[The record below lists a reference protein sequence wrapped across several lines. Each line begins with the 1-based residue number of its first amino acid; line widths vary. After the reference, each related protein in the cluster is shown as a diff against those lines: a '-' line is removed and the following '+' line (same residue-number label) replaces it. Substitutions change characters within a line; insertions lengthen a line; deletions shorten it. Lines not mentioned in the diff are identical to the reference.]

1 MRSFMASAEAGLG
14 APRGERPAGRARPLR
29 RTGLWGGA
37 GVLPLLVFLAA
48 AFYLPA
54 AYTIAQSLHS
64 QATGRFSVANYAAFL
79 GSRDGLETLGLTL
92 LLAFA
97 ATVLA
102 LALSLPLALLLRRK
116 FRGQS
121 VIVFLMML
129 PIIIPSLVGALGLL
143 FLYDRAGWIND
154 VLVRA
159 LHLLHQPLLI
169 DYTIP
174 GLVIFYLWMFFPY
187 GALVIMSGVAAIDPA
202 LEEAGAVMGA
212 SPLLVFR
219 RVLLPL
225 LRPSLFAGAIMIFLQ
240 CFGAFSVPL
249 IAGGN
254 HQPIAVRIYTVA
266 TVFLHWNAASAMAVV
281 MAVIQCALVIAYE
294 RMNRAAGGR
303 ATP

>member
-1 MRSFMASAEAGLG
+1 MRRAVAGL
-14 APRGERPAGRARPLR
+14 AAQRPRRAARRALGRRG
-29 RTGLWGGA
+29 TWGWA

-54 AYTIAQSLHS
+54 GYTVAESVRS
-64 QATGRFSVANYAAFL
+64 QASGSFTLANYADFL
-79 GSRDGLETLGLTL
+79 ASRDGLETLGLTL
-92 LLAFA
+92 FLAFA

-102 LALSLPLALLLRRK
+102 VALSLPLALALRRK
-116 FRGQS
+116 FRGKS
-121 VIVFLMML
+121 VIMFLMML

-143 FLYDRAGWIND
+143 FVYDRAGWIND
-154 VLVRA
+154 FLVRT
-159 LHLLHQPLLI
+159 LHLLNQPLLI

-254 HQPIAVRIYTVA
+254 HQPIAVRIYTIA

-281 MAVIQCALVIAYE
+281 MAVIQSALVIAYE

-303 ATP
+303 AAP